1 MAEGVVSEPFLPS
14 GDQGRKGGFAPFMQ
28 VAVGETVVH
37 WYDAKRSRKEARR
50 QRENAQK
57 LGTQP
62 QQARQVSLAS
72 NPPILGRRMI
82 GFRTLTMQPRTALWG
97 ACD

>member
-28 VAVGETVVH
+28 VTVGETVVH
-37 WYDAKRSRKEARR
+37 WYDAKRSRKEARC

-57 LGTQP
+57 LGTQS
-62 QQARQVSLAS
+62 QQACQVSLAS
-72 NPPILGRRMI
+72 NPPIPGRRMI
-82 GFRTLTMQPRTALWG
+82 GFRTLTMQPGRALG
-97 ACD
+97 DVCD